1 MPAIRARLLG
11 RDVLNETIIPVL
23 QGPSRY
29 NPYSFWLKLIKCEK
43 IYICFHIWWLF
54 VIFRVLFVFFAVLSA
69 SGCVQKTLDE
79 RIAEAKGKYV
89 AQSGPGSSDLD
100 HTQDVN
106 PLVRLECSTKA
117 GTKISALVNG
127 TSQTVTVSG
136 AVFRYVD
143 RFDDS
148 NGKDTLMFGRVNH
161 GEKYALF
168 IQMDSFPV
176 PLTMYNEKM
185 GVISFSCQPYT
196 E

>member
-1 MPAIRARLLG
+1 M
-11 RDVLNETIIPVL
+11 
-23 QGPSRY
+23 
-29 NPYSFWLKLIKCEK
+29 
-43 IYICFHIWWLF
+43 
-54 VIFRVLFVFFAVLSA
+54 FFAVLSA

-89 AQSGPGSSDLD
+89 AQSGAARPDQNP
-100 HTQDVN
+100 TQNIN

-127 TSQTVTVSG
+127 TSQIVTISG
-136 AVFRYVD
+136 TVFRYVD

-148 NGKDTLMFGRVNH
+148 NGKDTLMFGRVTN

-168 IQMDSFPV
+168 IQMDNFPV

-185 GVISFSCQPYT
+185 GVINFSCQPYT